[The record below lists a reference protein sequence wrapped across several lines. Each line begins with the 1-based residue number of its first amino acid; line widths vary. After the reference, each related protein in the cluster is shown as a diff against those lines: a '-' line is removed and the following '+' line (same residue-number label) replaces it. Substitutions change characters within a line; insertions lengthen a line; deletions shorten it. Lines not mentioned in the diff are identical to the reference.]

1 MIARKFDNCAPV
13 IRFRHHLYMSRG
25 AQLGASVAEL
35 AAIKSPSAGAAQNYR
50 PTDCGH
56 NDDSKMSTT
65 ITSDHKTSNLT
76 QF

>member
-1 MIARKFDNCAPV
+1 
-13 IRFRHHLYMSRG
+13 MSRG

-56 NDDSKMSTT
+56 DDDSAVFAAENV
-65 ITSDHKTSNLT
+65 DHDH
-76 QF
+76 F